1 MREFV
6 YAVIRFLFN
15 VVTYLFIGMK
25 VYGEAHIPKT
35 GAFIMA
41 SNHASYFDPPLVGTA
56 VRHRLIHFMA
66 KEELFHNPL
75 MGWFL
80 RYVKTFPVH
89 RGRVDRKAMAEALRV
104 LKEGEVLGI
113 FPEGTSKFQGTLG
126 KFHEGMSALAIKS
139 GAPVVPTAI
148 VNSRHLPKKT
158 GPVYVVFGEPV
169 QPPVIPRGNRE
180 EERQII
186 KNFSDEIHQK
196 IYDMLI
202 QYGGEQEE

>member
-56 VRHRLIHFMA
+56 VHHRLIHFMA

-113 FPEGTSKFQGTLG
+113 FPEGTSKFKVLWESSMKEWQLLPSSRA
-126 KFHEGMSALAIKS
+126 HLLCRRLLSIPAICRRRRDLSMSSLANPYS
-139 GAPVVPTAI
+139 H
-148 VNSRHLPKKT
+148 R
-158 GPVYVVFGEPV
+158 
-169 QPPVIPRGNRE
+169 
-180 EERQII
+180 
-186 KNFSDEIHQK
+186 
-196 IYDMLI
+196 
-202 QYGGEQEE
+202 

>member
-1 MREFV
+1 
-6 YAVIRFLFN
+6 
-15 VVTYLFIGMK
+15 
-25 VYGEAHIPKT
+25 
-35 GAFIMA
+35 
-41 SNHASYFDPPLVGTA
+41 
-56 VRHRLIHFMA
+56 
-66 KEELFHNPL
+66 
-75 MGWFL
+75 
-80 RYVKTFPVH
+80 
-89 RGRVDRKAMAEALRV
+89 MAEALRV

-126 KFHEGMSALAIKS
+126 KFHEGMAALAIKS